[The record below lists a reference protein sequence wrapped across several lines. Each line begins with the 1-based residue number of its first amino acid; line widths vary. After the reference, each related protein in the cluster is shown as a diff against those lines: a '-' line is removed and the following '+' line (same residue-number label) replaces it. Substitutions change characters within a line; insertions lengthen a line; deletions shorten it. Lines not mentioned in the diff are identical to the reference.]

1 MKHQSL
7 HLLLILL
14 CISTAGCRKD
24 NPAGTYQPPAEKHSL
39 QPAPPPPDN
48 SNESGR
54 SGGFVHY
61 TDANELIQSY
71 LKSIDT
77 FIIPQVRAFYLNADD
92 LRTYLADAA
101 ITELK
106 IFLAHTG
113 SIVHSGLRD
122 KYSGLNADALTLVIA
137 GVDTGQN
144 YVLHQK
150 TAVINRIS
158 GCPSNC
164 IVAGSAANDLITA
177 DP

>member
-7 HLLLILL
+7 SLLFILL

-24 NPAGTYQPPAEKHSL
+24 APAVTYATPAKGNL
-39 QPAPPPPDN
+39 QPVPPSPDHD
-48 SNESGR
+48 SVPIR
-54 SGGFVHY
+54 SGSFIHY
-61 TDANELIQSY
+61 TDANDLIRSY

-77 FIIPQVRAFYLNADD
+77 FIIPQVRSFYLNADD

-101 ITELK
+101 VTELK

-113 SIVHSGLRD
+113 SIVNSGLRD
-122 KYSGLNADALTLVIA
+122 KYSGLNHDALTLVMV
-137 GVDTGQN
+137 GVDSRQN

-164 IVAGSAANDLITA
+164 IISGSAANDLITP